1 MRPGRSQLASPSALR
16 SLQTARLAALAGYET
31 PAALDC
37 REIYEYILAVLAADE
52 TITFGVVKPLH
63 CSLFHVVTL
72 FPFRKIYVGRD
83 SEVRE
88 GRC

>member
-1 MRPGRSQLASPSALR
+1 
-16 SLQTARLAALAGYET
+16 
-31 PAALDC
+31 
-37 REIYEYILAVLAADE
+37 
-52 TITFGVVKPLH
+52 
-63 CSLFHVVTL
+63 LFHVVTL

>member
-16 SLQTARLAALAGYET
+16 SLQTARLAPLAGYET

-72 FPFRKIYVGRD
+72 FLFQKDLREKGVGGT
-83 SEVRE
+83 E